1 MKEEQR
7 VNHFKPTNR
16 KRYESHDIFLT
27 TTGNEDAV
35 NTKDK
40 SYNCF
45 NISSKKRFDDKDKKI
60 FSGYNLYNMARNPSL
75 YAMRPCCGI
84 RRYESKNRSQIQIC

>member
-75 YAMRPCCGI
+75 
-84 RRYESKNRSQIQIC
+84 